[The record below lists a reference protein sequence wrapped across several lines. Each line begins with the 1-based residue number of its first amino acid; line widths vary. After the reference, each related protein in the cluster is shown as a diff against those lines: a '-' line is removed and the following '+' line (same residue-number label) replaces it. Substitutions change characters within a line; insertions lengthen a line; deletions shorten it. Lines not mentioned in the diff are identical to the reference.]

1 MLKYSKLLVVMTMYL
16 KRYIEKEIKDALE
29 TSGVVVI
36 SGPKFCGKTTT
47 SKVFA
52 KSMYALDTK
61 KKIELA
67 QASPEGILIG
77 EVPRLI
83 DEWQNVPDLWNCA
96 RTEVDNRESKFGQ
109 FIFTGSSTPADMN
122 DIYHSGAGRIVTIPM
137 MPMTLSE
144 TNESKKIVSLSALFS
159 GQNSLFYVND
169 NFSLYDIAFYICR
182 GGWPLSLNDNK
193 DISLRITENYCSTL
207 FNFENSKNQK
217 FRNKKPEIMRMI
229 LRSYARNVSTEARRK
244 TILTDVNEHDDRN
257 LDSSTF
263 DDYVEALKDLFIIRD
278 IEPWNP
284 NFRSKTA
291 IVSSPT
297 RHFVDT
303 SIAANSL
310 GISPSDLINDPN
322 TFGLFFED
330 FVIKELSVYAMV
342 LKGEL
347 RHYRDGNGLECDA
360 VLHLKNGEYALIEI
374 KLGGEQ
380 LIADGIKNLNALENK
395 IINSNQH
402 LPKFKMIIT
411 ACGDAYIKNNVFI
424 VPINILTD

>member
-1 MLKYSKLLVVMTMYL
+1 MTMYL

-96 RTEVDNRESKFGQ
+96 RSEVDNRESKFGQ

-144 TNESKKIVSLSALFS
+144 TNESKKIVSLSALFA

-263 DDYVEALKDLFIIRD
+263 DDYVDALKDLFIMRD

-284 NFRSKTA
+284 NYRSKTA

-310 GISPSDLINDPN
+310 GISPNDLINDPN

-342 LKGEL
+342 LKGKL

>member
-1 MLKYSKLLVVMTMYL
+1 MHLIQ
-16 KRYIEKEIKDALE
+16 R
-29 TSGVVVI
+29 
-36 SGPKFCGKTTT
+36 
-47 SKVFA
+47 
-52 KSMYALDTK
+52 

-67 QASPEGILIG
+67 QTSPEGILIG

-109 FIFTGSSTPADMN
+109 FIFTGSSTSADIN

-137 MPMTLSE
+137 TLSE
-144 TNESKKIVSLSALFS
+144 TNETKKIVSLSALFS

-207 FNFENSKNQK
+207 FNFENSKKK

-229 LRSYARNVSTEARRK
+229 LRSYARNVSTEVRRK

-257 LDSSTF
+257 LDPSTF
-263 DDYVEALKDLFIIRD
+263 DDYVDALKDLFIIRD

-310 GISPSDLINDPN
+310 GISPNDLIKDPN

-374 KLGGEQ
+374 KLDGEQ
-380 LIADGIKNLNALENK
+380 LIADGIKNLNTLENK
-395 IINSNQH
+395 IINSNKY
-402 LPKFKMIIT
+402 LPKFKIIIT

-424 VPINILTD
+424 VPINIVTD